1 MPVFSFVC
9 EDCNNRFETLV
20 RSNSDKPVCD
30 KCGSDK
36 LVKQVSR
43 FAPAVPTQNAG
54 VCPAA
59 GVCPSAAASGG
70 CCGGCCGHNH

>member
-9 EDCNNRFETLV
+9 EDCKNRFEILV
-20 RSNSDKPVCD
+20 RSNSQKLQCE
-30 KCGSDK
+30 KCGSEK

-43 FAPAVPTQNAG
+43 FAPATPAQNSIACPVAG
-54 VCPAA
+54 S
-59 GVCPSAAASGG
+59 CPSAAPGG

>member
-20 RSNSDKPVCD
+20 RSAADKPVCD

-43 FAPAVPTQNAG
+43 FAPSVPAQNSA

-59 GVCPSAAASGG
+59 GMCPSAAPGG

>member
-20 RSNSDKPVCD
+20 RSNADKPVCD

-43 FAPAVPTQNAG
+43 FAPAVPAQSAG
-54 VCPAA
+54 SCPAA
-59 GVCPSAAASGG
+59 GICPSAAPGG
-70 CCGGCCGHNH
+70 CCGGCCGGHN

>member
-20 RSNSDKPVCD
+20 RSNADKPVCD

-43 FAPAVPTQNAG
+43 FAPAVPARLQGFAPQRRQRAA
-54 VCPAA
+54 VAAVAAA
-59 GVCPSAAASGG
+59 GIIDGG
-70 CCGGCCGHNH
+70 KR

>member
-20 RSNSDKPVCD
+20 RSNADKPVCD

-43 FAPAVPTQNAG
+43 FAPAVPAQSAG
-54 VCPAA
+54 SCPAA
-59 GVCPSAAASGG
+59 GICPSAVAAGG
-70 CCGGCCGHNH
+70 CCGGCCGGHN